1 MTNMHEGVRQRL
13 RDARVG
19 DILPPDFLAGHR
31 RRRLAATAVLLP
43 GAQDLDDYRRQLDA
57 SATDFAAWDGMLVAL
72 EADGAQT
79 HRLVIV
85 DRYGQVYDVTDSAD
99 AAGLPSASALEEWF
113 KFLATACPE
122 CGVLDD
128 PVASGPV
135 P

>member
-19 DILPPDFLAGHR
+19 DILPPDFLAGDR

-72 EADGAQT
+72 EADGSQKQ
-79 HRLVIV
+79 RVVIV
-85 DRYGQVYDVTDSAD
+85 ARYGQV
-99 AAGLPSASALEEWF
+99 
-113 KFLATACPE
+113 
-122 CGVLDD
+122 
-128 PVASGPV
+128 
-135 P
+135 